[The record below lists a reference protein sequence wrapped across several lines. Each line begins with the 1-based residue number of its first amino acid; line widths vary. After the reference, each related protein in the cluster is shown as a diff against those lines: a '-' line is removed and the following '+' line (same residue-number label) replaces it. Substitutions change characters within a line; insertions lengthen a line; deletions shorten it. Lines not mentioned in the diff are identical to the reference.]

1 MTTHV
6 EHITPVVKLNL
17 KLWLILKSSLC
28 NYSDAYRHIKG
39 TIRVLNTTAMVEAAN
54 NVIVK
59 VILKNFA
66 RFIDCITE
74 INNTQVF
81 NIKYISVVIPVSNLI
96 EYIVIYSK
104 TSLSNAGAVFYFYAN
119 NSNNNNDNNI
129 VLFKFKVKITG

>member
-1 MTTHV
+1 M
-6 EHITPVVKLNL
+6 
-17 KLWLILKSSLC
+17 
-28 NYSDAYRHIKG
+28 G
-39 TIRVLNTTAMVEAAN
+39 EAAN

-74 INNTQVF
+74 INNTEVF

-119 NSNNNNDNNI
+119 NSNNNNNDNNI
-129 VLFKFKVKITG
+129 VLFKFKVKITS

>member
-39 TIRVLNTTAMVEAAN
+39 TIRVLNTTVMGEAAN

-74 INNTQVF
+74 IKNTQVF
-81 NIKYISVVIPVSNLI
+81 NIKYISVVIPSNLI

-104 TSLSNAGAVFYFYAN
+104 TSLSNAGAVFYFHAN
-119 NSNNNNDNNI
+119 NSNNNNNDNNI